1 MTDVTQL
8 EQRISVAMDRIERG
22 LGAMAEQAP
31 ADDASGA
38 DAGALETQLEEE
50 RFANAQ
56 LEERVKALKDRQD
69 TKIKELETRVSAQRD
84 QMAALDTE
92 LQRLRASSA
101 DMREV
106 NAQLRAAASEGVAE
120 PELINRAMMA
130 EVEALSAQRA
140 SESAE
145 VDAILKELKPL
156 IEEA

>member
-1 MTDVTQL
+1 MDDVTAL
-8 EQRISVAMDRIERG
+8 EQRISVAMDRIEKG
-22 LGAMAEQAP
+22 LGNLADVGP
-31 ADDASGA
+31 AGDDA
-38 DAGALETQLEEE
+38 ALSAQLEEE

-69 TKIKELETRVSAQRD
+69 TKIAELEARVASQRD

-101 DMREV
+101 DLREV
-106 NAQLRAAASEGVAE
+106 NTQLREAASEGVAE

>member
-1 MTDVTQL
+1 MSNVTEL
-8 EQRISVAMDRIERG
+8 EQRISVAMDRIEKG
-22 LGAMAEQAP
+22 LGDMAEQAP
-31 ADDASGA
+31 AVDGA
-38 DAGALETQLEEE
+38 ALEAQLEEE
-50 RFANAQ
+50 RSANAQ
-56 LEERVKALKDRQD
+56 LEERVKALKERQD
-69 TKIKELETRVSAQRD
+69 TKISELEARVSFQRD

-106 NAQLRAAASEGVAE
+106 NAQLRIAATDGVAE

>member
-1 MTDVTQL
+1 MSNVTEL
-8 EQRISVAMDRIERG
+8 EQRISVAMDRIEKG
-22 LGAMAEQAP
+22 LGDMAEQTP
-31 ADDASGA
+31 AVDGA
-38 DAGALETQLEEE
+38 ALEAQLEDE
-50 RFANAQ
+50 RSANAQ
-56 LEERVKALKDRQD
+56 LEERVKALKERQD
-69 TKIKELETRVSAQRD
+69 TKISELEARVSFQRD

-106 NAQLRAAASEGVAE
+106 NAQLRIAATDGVAE

-145 VDAILKELKPL
+145 VDAILQELKPL

>member
-22 LGAMAEQAP
+22 LGVMAEQA
-31 ADDASGA
+31 ADADTGA
-38 DAGALETQLEEE
+38 DAAGLAVQLDEE
-50 RFANAQ
+50 RSANAQ
-56 LEERVKALKDRQD
+56 LEERVKALKERQD
-69 TKIKELETRVSAQRD
+69 TKINELEKRVAAQRD

-106 NAQLRAAASEGVAE
+106 NAQLRAAAMDGVAE

-156 IEEA
+156 LKEA

>member
-1 MTDVTQL
+1 MTDVTAL
-8 EQRISVAMDRIERG
+8 EQRISVAMDRIEKG
-22 LGAMAEQAP
+22 LSGISAAAP
-31 ADDASGA
+31 EADNT
-38 DAGALETQLEEE
+38 ALQTQLEEE

-56 LEERVKALKDRQD
+56 LEERVKVLKDRQD
-69 TKIKELETRVSAQRD
+69 TKISELETRVSAQRD

-101 DMREV
+101 DLRDV
-106 NAQLRAAASEGVAE
+106 NAQLRAAATEGVADA
-120 PELINRAMMA
+120 ELINRAMMA

-156 IEEA
+156 IEEN

>member
-1 MTDVTQL
+1 MSDVAAL

-22 LGAMAEQAP
+22 LGEIGASAA
-31 ADDASGA
+31 ASDDAGLQS
-38 DAGALETQLEEE
+38 QLEEE

-56 LEERVKALKDRQD
+56 LEERVKVLKERQD
-69 TKIKELETRVSAQRD
+69 TKISELEARVSAQRD
-84 QMAALDTE
+84 QMAALDAE

-101 DMREV
+101 DLRDV
-106 NAQLRAAASEGVAE
+106 NAQLRTAATEGVADA
-120 PELINRAMMA
+120 ELINRAMMA

>member
-1 MTDVTQL
+1 MSNVTEL
-8 EQRISVAMDRIERG
+8 EQRISVAMDRIEKG
-22 LGAMAEQAP
+22 LGDMAEQAP
-31 ADDASGA
+31 AVDGA
-38 DAGALETQLEEE
+38 ALEAQLEDE
-50 RFANAQ
+50 RSANAQ
-56 LEERVKALKDRQD
+56 LEERVKALKERQD
-69 TKIKELETRVSAQRD
+69 TKISELEARVSFQRD

-106 NAQLRAAASEGVAE
+106 NAQLRIAATDGVAE

>member
-1 MTDVTQL
+1 MSNVTEL
-8 EQRISVAMDRIERG
+8 EQRISVAMDRIEKG
-22 LGAMAEQAP
+22 LGDMAEQTP
-31 ADDASGA
+31 AVDGA
-38 DAGALETQLEEE
+38 ALEAQLEDE
-50 RFANAQ
+50 RSANAQ
-56 LEERVKALKDRQD
+56 LEERVKALKERQD
-69 TKIKELETRVSAQRD
+69 TKISELEARVSFQRD

-106 NAQLRAAASEGVAE
+106 NAQLRVAATDGVAE

>member
-1 MTDVTQL
+1 MSNVTEL
-8 EQRISVAMDRIERG
+8 EQRISVAMDRIEKG
-22 LGAMAEQAP
+22 LGNMAEQTP
-31 ADDASGA
+31 AVDGP
-38 DAGALETQLEEE
+38 ALEAQLDEE

-56 LEERVKALKDRQD
+56 LEERVKALKQRQD
-69 TKIKELETRVSAQRD
+69 TKISELETRVSSQRD
-84 QMAALDTE
+84 QIAALDTE

-106 NAQLRAAASEGVAE
+106 NAQLRVAASEGVAE

>member
-1 MTDVTQL
+1 MTDVTAL
-8 EQRISVAMDRIERG
+8 EQRISVAMDRIEKG
-22 LGAMAEQAP
+22 LGGITAAAP
-31 ADDASGA
+31 AVDGA
-38 DAGALETQLEEE
+38 ALQAQLDEE

-56 LEERVKALKDRQD
+56 LEERVKVLKDRQD
-69 TKIKELETRVSAQRD
+69 TKITELETRVAAQRD

-101 DMREV
+101 DLRDV
-106 NAQLRAAASEGVAE
+106 NAQLRAAATEGVADA
-120 PELINRAMMA
+120 ELINRAMMA

>member
-1 MTDVTQL
+1 MNDVTAL
-8 EQRISVAMDRIERG
+8 EQRISVAMDRIEKG
-22 LGAMAEQAP
+22 LGDMAEATS
-31 ADDASGA
+31 AVDGAALAS
-38 DAGALETQLEEE
+38 QLEEE

-56 LEERVKALKDRQD
+56 LEERVKALKERQD
-69 TKIKELETRVSAQRD
+69 TKISELESRVASQRD

-106 NAQLRAAASEGVAE
+106 NAQLRAAAAEGVAE

>member
-1 MTDVTQL
+1 MSNVTEL
-8 EQRISVAMDRIERG
+8 EQRISVAMDRIEKG
-22 LGAMAEQAP
+22 LGDMAEQAP
-31 ADDASGA
+31 VVDGA
-38 DAGALETQLEEE
+38 ALEAQLEEE
-50 RFANAQ
+50 RSANAQ
-56 LEERVKALKDRQD
+56 LEERVKALKERQD
-69 TKIKELETRVSAQRD
+69 TKISELETRVSFQRD
-84 QMAALDTE
+84 QMTALDTE

-106 NAQLRAAASEGVAE
+106 NAQLRVAATDGVAE

>member
-1 MTDVTQL
+1 MSDVAAL
-8 EQRISVAMDRIERG
+8 EQRISVAMDRIEKG
-22 LGAMAEQAP
+22 LGAMGAAAP
-31 ADDASGA
+31 AETDSGLQA
-38 DAGALETQLEEE
+38 QLEEE

-56 LEERVKALKDRQD
+56 LEERVKALKERQD
-69 TKIKELETRVSAQRD
+69 TKIAELETRVAAQRD

-101 DMREV
+101 DLRDV
-106 NAQLRAAASEGVAE
+106 NAQLRAAATEGVADA
-120 PELINRAMMA
+120 ELINRAMMA

>member
-1 MTDVTQL
+1 MSNVTEL
-8 EQRISVAMDRIERG
+8 EQRISVAMDRIEKG
-22 LGAMAEQAP
+22 LGDMAEQTP
-31 ADDASGA
+31 AVDGA
-38 DAGALETQLEEE
+38 ALEAQLEDE
-50 RFANAQ
+50 RSANAQ
-56 LEERVKALKDRQD
+56 LEERVKALKERQD
-69 TKIKELETRVSAQRD
+69 TKISELEARVSFQRD
-84 QMAALDTE
+84 QMTALDTE

-106 NAQLRAAASEGVAE
+106 NAQLRIAATDGVAE

-140 SESAE
+140 SEAAE

>member
-1 MTDVTQL
+1 MSNVTEL
-8 EQRISVAMDRIERG
+8 EQRISVAMDRIEKG
-22 LGAMAEQAP
+22 LGDMAEQAP
-31 ADDASGA
+31 AVDGA
-38 DAGALETQLEEE
+38 ALEAQLEDE
-50 RFANAQ
+50 RSANAQ
-56 LEERVKALKDRQD
+56 LEERVKALKERQD
-69 TKIKELETRVSAQRD
+69 TKISELEARVSFQRD

-92 LQRLRASSA
+92 LHRLRASSA

-106 NAQLRAAASEGVAE
+106 NAQLRIAATDGVAE

-145 VDAILKELKPL
+145 VDAILQELKPL

>member
-1 MTDVTQL
+1 MSNVTEL
-8 EQRISVAMDRIERG
+8 EQRISVAMDRIEKG
-22 LGAMAEQAP
+22 LGDMAEQAP
-31 ADDASGA
+31 AVDGA
-38 DAGALETQLEEE
+38 ALEVQLEDE
-50 RFANAQ
+50 RSANAQ
-56 LEERVKALKDRQD
+56 LEERVKALKERQD
-69 TKIKELETRVSAQRD
+69 TKISELEARVSFQRD

-106 NAQLRAAASEGVAE
+106 NAQLRIAATDGVAE

>member
-22 LGAMAEQAP
+22 LGTMAEQA
-31 ADDASGA
+31 AD
-38 DAGALETQLEEE
+38 LETGVDAAGLATQLDEE

-56 LEERVKALKDRQD
+56 LEERVKALKERQD
-69 TKIKELETRVSAQRD
+69 TKITELEARVIAQRD

-101 DMREV
+101 DLREV
-106 NAQLRAAASEGVAE
+106 NAQLRTAASEGVAE

-156 IEEA
+156 IKEA

>member
-1 MTDVTQL
+1 MSNVTEL
-8 EQRISVAMDRIERG
+8 EQRISVAMDRIEKG
-22 LGAMAEQAP
+22 LGDMAEQTP
-31 ADDASGA
+31 AVDGA
-38 DAGALETQLEEE
+38 ALEAQLEDE
-50 RFANAQ
+50 RSANAQ
-56 LEERVKALKDRQD
+56 LEERVKALKERQD
-69 TKIKELETRVSAQRD
+69 TKISELEARVSFQRD
-84 QMAALDTE
+84 QMTALDTE

-106 NAQLRAAASEGVAE
+106 NAQLRIAATDGVAE

>member
-1 MTDVTQL
+1 MSNVTEL
-8 EQRISVAMDRIERG
+8 EQRISVAMDRIEKG
-22 LGAMAEQAP
+22 LGDMAEQTP
-31 ADDASGA
+31 AVDGA
-38 DAGALETQLEEE
+38 ALEAQLEDE
-50 RFANAQ
+50 RSANAQ
-56 LEERVKALKDRQD
+56 LEERVKALKERQD
-69 TKIKELETRVSAQRD
+69 TKISELEARVSFQRD

-106 NAQLRAAASEGVAE
+106 NAQLRVAATDGVAE
-120 PELINRAMMA
+120 PELINRAMLA

-145 VDAILKELKPL
+145 VDAILQELKPL

>member
-1 MTDVTQL
+1 MSDVAAL
-8 EQRISVAMDRIERG
+8 EQRISVAMDRIEKG
-22 LGAMAEQAP
+22 LGEIGASAA
-31 ADDASGA
+31 ASDDAGLQS
-38 DAGALETQLEEE
+38 QLEEE

-56 LEERVKALKDRQD
+56 LEERVKALKERQD
-69 TKIKELETRVSAQRD
+69 TKISELEARVSAQRD

-101 DMREV
+101 DLRDV
-106 NAQLRAAASEGVAE
+106 NAQLRTAATEGVADA
-120 PELINRAMMA
+120 ELINRAMMA

>member
-1 MTDVTQL
+1 MSDVTQL
-8 EQRISVAMDRIERG
+8 EQRISVAMDRIEKG

-31 ADDASGA
+31 PANGT
-38 DAGALETQLEEE
+38 ALEAQLEEE

-56 LEERVKALKDRQD
+56 LEERVKALKERQD
-69 TKIKELETRVSAQRD
+69 TKITELESRVSAQRD

-106 NAQLRAAASEGVAE
+106 NAQLRVAATDGVAE

-145 VDAILKELKPL
+145 VDAILSELKPL

>member
-1 MTDVTQL
+1 MSNVTEL
-8 EQRISVAMDRIERG
+8 EQRISVAMDRIEKG
-22 LGAMAEQAP
+22 LGDMAEQAP
-31 ADDASGA
+31 AVDGA
-38 DAGALETQLEEE
+38 ALEAQLEEE
-50 RFANAQ
+50 RSANAQ
-56 LEERVKALKDRQD
+56 LEERVKALKERQD
-69 TKIKELETRVSAQRD
+69 TKISELETRVSFQRD
-84 QMAALDTE
+84 QMTALDTE

-106 NAQLRAAASEGVAE
+106 NAQLRVAATDGVTE